1 MEIKL
6 TGFDYEHQTAVGRAE
21 DETLPDFVLA
31 RCEFAP
37 LFDHLQ
43 IGDRLTVGA
52 AFDDDHCRIVNVYS
66 VNDRRVTA
74 SGNIRKI

>member
-6 TGFDYEHQTAVGRAE
+6 TGFDYEQQTALGRAE
-21 DETLPDFVLA
+21 DETLPDFVLE
-31 RCEFAP
+31 RCEFTP
-37 LFDHLQ
+37 LFDNLK

-52 AFDDDHCRIVNVYS
+52 AFDDDQCRIVNVYS
-66 VNDRRVTA
+66 VNDHRVTA